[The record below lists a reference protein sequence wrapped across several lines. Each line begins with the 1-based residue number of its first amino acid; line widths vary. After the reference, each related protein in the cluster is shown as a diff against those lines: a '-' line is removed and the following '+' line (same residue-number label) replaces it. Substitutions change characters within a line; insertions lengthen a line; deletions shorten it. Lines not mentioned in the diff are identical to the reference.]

1 VTTRLGVVVLA
12 RPENGGTY
20 QYTLSMLQALRH
32 TSGFDVT
39 LYGDP
44 TDPELIKAGYPIVA
58 FSESRQ
64 RQLSALAADRLG
76 VKLTDP
82 FASEDLLLAPI
93 YSLALLHTAK
103 PFAYTL
109 HDLQEKHYPGNF
121 SIWQRTWR
129 HQIHARLLRRARRV
143 ICESSYVKTDIFRHF
158 GVDERRIAVI
168 AAPPQ
173 SQFQSGMDA
182 QQLEAAR
189 ERIGLPARFLFYPA
203 QFWPHKNHMRLVEA
217 FRGVVDEIGD
227 LGLVL
232 TGKKRDDYQAVMDAV
247 ARLGLTEK
255 VHHLGYVEQRDL
267 QAAYQLATALVMPS
281 LFESVSI
288 PIYEAFQVGTPVIA
302 SNVVAIPEQVGDAG
316 ALFDP
321 TSVASMRD
329 AILDVVSNPDVARRH
344 AAIGRERMQ
353 SMTRERYGSQLQAL
367 LFAMAAEPSV
377 NLKSGQSA

>member
-1 VTTRLGVVVLA
+1 MTTRLGVLVLS

-32 TSGFDVT
+32 TSGFDIT

-44 TDPELIKAGYPIVA
+44 TDPELVKAGFPVVP

-64 RQLSALAADRLG
+64 QQLTALAAERVG
-76 VKLTDP
+76 VKLADP
-82 FASEDLLLAPI
+82 FAAEDMLLAPI
-93 YSLALLHTAK
+93 YSLSLLHTRK
-103 PFAYTL
+103 PFTYTL
-109 HDLQEKHYPGNF
+109 HDLQEKHYPENF
-121 SIWQRTWR
+121 STWQRAWR

-143 ICESSYVKTDIFRHF
+143 ICESSYVGTDIVRYF
-158 GVDERRIAVI
+158 GVDESRIAVI

-173 SQFQSGMDA
+173 AQFQSEMDA
-182 QQLEAAR
+182 RQLEAAR
-189 ERIGLPARFLFYPA
+189 ERMGLPVKFLFYPA

-217 FRGVVDEIGD
+217 FRGVVNEID
-227 LGLVL
+227 DVSLVL
-232 TGKKRDDYQAVMDAV
+232 TGKKRDEYQAVMDAV

-316 ALFDP
+316 LLFDP
-321 TSVASMRD
+321 NSVASIRD
-329 AILDVVSNPDVARRH
+329 TILKMLRDSDAAKRLGKNGRARML
-344 AAIGRERMQ
+344 A
-353 SMTRERYGSQLQAL
+353 MTPERYGQQLQEL
-367 LFAMAAEPSV
+367 LQAAR
-377 NLKSGQSA
+377 

>member
-1 VTTRLGVVVLA
+1 VTTKLGVLVLA

-44 TDPELIKAGYPIVA
+44 TDPELVKAGFPVMP

-64 RQLSALAADRLG
+64 RQLIALAANRLG

-82 FASEDLLLAPI
+82 FAAEDVLLAPI
-93 YSLALLHTAK
+93 YSLSLLHTKK

-121 SIWQRTWR
+121 SIWQRVWR

-143 ICESSYVKTDIFRHF
+143 ICESNYVRTDIVRYF
-158 GVDERRIAVI
+158 GVDEGRIAVI

-173 SQFQSGMDA
+173 GQFQLEMDA

-189 ERIGLPARFLFYPA
+189 KRMGLPARFLFYPA

-217 FRGVVDEIGD
+217 FRGVVDEIPD
-227 LGLVL
+227 VNLVL
-232 TGKKRDDYQAVMDAV
+232 TGKKRDEYQAVMDAI
-247 ARLGLTEK
+247 AKLDLTEK
-255 VHHLGYVEQRDL
+255 VHHLGYVEQQDL
-267 QAAYQLATALVMPS
+267 QATYQLATALVMPS

-316 ALFDP
+316 LVFDP
-321 TSVASMRD
+321 T
-329 AILDVVSNPDVARRH
+329 DVVSIRDTILKMLRDPEAAKRLGRNGRARML
-344 AAIGRERMQ
+344 A
-353 SMTRERYGSQLQAL
+353 MTAERYGRQLQEL
-367 LFAMAAEPSV
+367 LQSLQSV
-377 NLKSGQSA
+377 W